1 MKLKKLLASFI
12 TLSIFVTGCSNINK
26 KEVVSDKAKQQQTM
40 TKVQND
46 VNEIMSKDYE
56 YVLDNMGTP
65 YSTTYWIEK
74 DQINNTKTIE
84 ELNHTVNVGLVYPK
98 YTADNELEGSAL
110 YIELN
115 NNKVVEVQTYE
126 FSNYNKEDLED
137 ENVELIIEKYD
148 DDAKLNLKDVESMNL
163 NTYKGKSLD
172 EIYNK
177 LNFINPNIAAYDMS
191 GKSKSI
197 EVYMLKDSKNN
208 KKNNN
213 TVLTLFIDDDK
224 ISDIKFMNVTSLLD
238 AAKIYLLNQ

>member
-1 MKLKKLLASFI
+1 MKLKKLLVSFI
-12 TLSIFVTGCSNINK
+12 TLSIFITGCSTINK

-56 YVLDNMGTP
+56 YVLKNMGTP

-74 DQINNTKTIE
+74 DQINNTKTID

-110 YIELN
+110 YIELDK
-115 NNKVVEVQTYE
+115 NKVIEVQTYE
-126 FSNYNKEDLED
+126 FSSYDEEELED
-137 ENVELIIEKYD
+137 ENVALIIEKYS
-148 DDAKLNLKDVESMNL
+148 DDANLDLQDVESMKL
-163 NTYKGKSLD
+163 DTYKGKLVD

-191 GKSKSI
+191 SKSKSI

-208 KKNNN
+208 KENSNS
-213 TVLTLFIDDDK
+213 VLTMFINDNK
-224 ISDIKFMNVTSLLD
+224 ISDIKVMNGSTLLD
-238 AAKIYLLNQ
+238 TAKVYLLN